1 MPALRRPHHS
11 LMHAGVVLE
20 VSGFGLLLAAVHVLR
35 AFGIVGGI
43 G

>member
-11 LMHAGVVLE
+11 PMHAGAVLGA
-20 VSGFGLLLAAVHVLR
+20 SGFVLLLAVVHVLR

-43 G
+43 C